1 MDAAVVPGHLV
12 PAEVVGEDEDDVGS
26 GSGGRG
32 QPSEGQHGEAGPQHG
47 HRSLH
52 THVYTCPWSHVSLVT
67 RVTSHKCSWS
77 QGMLQNTGGGHN
89 WSLHTEE
96 NFAPGRKQRLCG
108 LGWSGSC
115 W

>member
-1 MDAAVVPGHLV
+1 MHQISKTAVTLSRYLGRDVRPVQRDPGGGEAGQGGGVDAAVVPGHLV

-67 RVTSHKCSWS
+67 RVTSHTC
-77 QGMLQNTGGGHN
+77 H
-89 WSLHTEE
+89 
-96 NFAPGRKQRLCG
+96 
-108 LGWSGSC
+108 
-115 W
+115 

>member
-12 PAEVVGEDEDDVGS
+12 PAEVVSEHEDNVGS

-47 HRSLH
+47 RRSLH
-52 THVYTCPWSHVSLVT
+52 THVCTCPKSHVSLVT
-67 RVTSHKCSWS
+67 HVTVVTGP
-77 QGMLQNTGGGHN
+77 GMVQNTGAGHN

-96 NFAPGRKQRLCG
+96 NFAPGRKQRVCG
-108 LGWSGSC
+108 LGWSG
-115 W
+115 